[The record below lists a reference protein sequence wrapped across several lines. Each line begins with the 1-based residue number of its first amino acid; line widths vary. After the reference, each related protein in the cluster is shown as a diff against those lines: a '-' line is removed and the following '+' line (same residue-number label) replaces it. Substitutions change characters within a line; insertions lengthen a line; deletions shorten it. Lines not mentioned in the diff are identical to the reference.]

1 MELFMKF
8 LITTKKFLPALGL
21 AFLLLLNIH
30 SAQATSIIN
39 SSAVLTYTINSITS
53 SGPGDLNGLEILD
66 SYEILP
72 HDPLYD
78 IPDTL
83 SIATISPYI
92 NTFSLASSLEAGS
105 TGYFEN
111 AVIALNFL
119 NNTDDTSYDID
130 VTLDYLLSADSSAD
144 VGTGFD
150 QAETSVSLN
159 WFNSDSSFSGADLTL
174 SYANIAAQL
183 GLVQTPGS
191 SGVFSFTLAPRDV
204 EVLFADVKIAG
215 NLVAT
220 SVPEPSSMLLIAFAL
235 LALPGLNRIHNNQ
248 KLWLC
253 LVPGLFLSRLL

>member
-1 MELFMKF
+1 MKF
-8 LITTKKFLPALGL
+8 LTTTKKYLPVLGL
-21 AFLLLLNIH
+21 TILLPLSIQT
-30 SAQATSIIN
+30 AQATSIIN
-39 SSAVLTYTINSITS
+39 SSAVLTYTINSITP
-53 SGPGDLNGLEILD
+53 SGPGDLNGLEILN

-83 SIATISPYI
+83 SIAYTSPYI
-92 NTFSLASSLEAGS
+92 NTFSLISSLETGS
-105 TGYFEN
+105 ADYFEN
-111 AVIALNFL
+111 AFIALNFL
-119 NNTDDTSYDID
+119 NNTDDTSYDIE
-130 VTLDYLLSADSSAD
+130 VILDYLLSADSSAD

-150 QAETSVSLN
+150 QAETYVLLN

-191 SGVFSFTLAPRDV
+191 SGIFSFTLAPRDV

-220 SVPEPSSMLLIAFAL
+220 TVPEPSSMLLIAAAL
-235 LALPGLNRIHNNQ
+235 LALPGLTRIRENNTI
-248 KLWLC
+248 L
-253 LVPGLFLSRLL
+253 G